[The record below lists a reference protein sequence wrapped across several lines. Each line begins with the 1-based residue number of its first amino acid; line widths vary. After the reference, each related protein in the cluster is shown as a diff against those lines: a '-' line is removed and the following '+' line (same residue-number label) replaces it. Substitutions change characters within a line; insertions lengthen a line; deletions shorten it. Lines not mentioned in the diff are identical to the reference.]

1 MTAHYISNM
10 SDKVKQAIADGAWQL
25 LQHFACRD
33 YKTSQRGNGAG
44 GVHSRHNAHRL
55 YPKNM
60 TEFVKQ
66 PPDTPKE
73 KCDGEFKI
81 KIVSPAQ
88 ATVEQAKSE
97 AKQLRETTQGKAPQS
112 STKRPR
118 GQTQEEEKK
127 IQRYSVQNGVF

>member
-1 MTAHYISNM
+1 M

-25 LQHFACRD
+25 LQHFVCQD
-33 YKTSQRGNGAG
+33 YKTSQRGAG

-73 KCDGEFKI
+73 KCDGKFKI
-81 KIVSPAQ
+81 KMASPAQ
-88 ATVEQAKSE
+88 ATVEQGKSEGE

-112 STKRPR
+112 STTRPR
-118 GQTQEEEKK
+118 GQNSVKPKK
-127 IQRYSVQNGVF
+127 KKRKYNGTVFQNGVF

>member
-1 MTAHYISNM
+1 MEHGSCFNILYVGITRPPNVEMGLAGAH
-10 SDKVKQAIADGAWQL
+10 
-25 LQHFACRD
+25 R
-33 YKTSQRGNGAG
+33 
-44 GVHSRHNAHRL
+44 RHNAHRL

-127 IQRYSVQNGVF
+127 IQPYSVSEWSLLIQK

>member
-1 MTAHYISNM
+1 MAVASTFCM
-10 SDKVKQAIADGAWQL
+10 S
-25 LQHFACRD
+25 D

-73 KCDGEFKI
+73 KCYGKFKI
-81 KIVSPAQ
+81 KMVSPAQ

-97 AKQLRETTQGKAPQS
+97 AKQLRETTQDNVQENK
-112 STKRPR
+112 KR
-118 GQTQEEEKK
+118 K
-127 IQRYSVQNGVF
+127 

>member
-1 MTAHYISNM
+1 M
-10 SDKVKQAIADGAWQL
+10 SDKVKQAIADEAWQL
-25 LQHFACRD
+25 LQHFVCRD

-66 PPDTPKE
+66 APDTPKE
-73 KCDGEFKI
+73 KCDGKFKI
-81 KIVSPAQ
+81 KMVSPAQ

-118 GQTQEEEKK
+118 GQNSVKPKK
-127 IQRYSVQNGVF
+127 KKRKYNGTVFQNGVF